1 MALVALLLISLAAS
15 GPAEPAPSVPADA
28 TIVEHECRVMVKDEL
43 GKLVVLSAPELHV
56 LRGAAAEG
64 AFAPSLPPR
73 SQTIICYRNTVVP
86 AANDDEVLALGM
98 PLILAQ
104 AGEEGRIATLE
115 ISAGQYRLRFI
126 KGTLMPGEQ
135 ASVQSKL
142 NLFQDRSQ
150 RGK

>member
-1 MALVALLLISLAAS
+1 MVPIALLFFALAAS
-15 GPAEPAPSVPADA
+15 GPAEPPPSVPVDA
-28 TIVEHECRVMVKDEL
+28 TIVEHECRVMVKDES
-43 GKLVVLSAPELHV
+43 GKLVVLNAPDLHV

-64 AFAPSLPPR
+64 AFAPSLPPS
-73 SQTIICYRNTVVP
+73 SQAIICYRNTVVP

-98 PLILAQ
+98 PLILSQ
-104 AGEEGRIATLE
+104 AGEEGRITTLE
-115 ISAGQYRLRFI
+115 ISSGQYRLRFI
-126 KGTLMPGEQ
+126 KGTLKPSEQ